1 MRQIGSILSSET
13 LSSERASERAA
24 PPVAPEFRDGGLA
37 EGLRIRIAEK
47 RAALASLPDTIKQTH
62 SDAKNR
68 AKWSAQQRRLEARLF
83 NIKQP
88 RLF

>member
-1 MRQIGSILSSET
+1 MKTIGSILSSET

-24 PPVAPEFRDGGLA
+24 PPVAADFRDGGLA

-47 RAALASLPDTIKQTH
+47 RAALAGLPDTIKQTH
-62 SDAKNR
+62 ADARAR
-68 AKWSAQQRRLEARLF
+68 AKWSAQLRRLEVRLF

-88 RLF
+88 RLI